1 MGSNSQKVT
10 NVSDIVLPNLFHIL
24 KAFIV
29 ALVFFAR
36 IVSEV
41 EMYEFG
47 SKVST
52 QNQRFLAK
60 MCTHGATPCQT

>member
-1 MGSNSQKVT
+1 MGFNLENSQKVT
-10 NVSDIVLPNLFHIL
+10 NVSDIELPNLFHIL
-24 KAFIV
+24 KAFSV

-36 IVSEV
+36 IVSEA

-52 QNQRFLAK
+52 QNQ
-60 MCTHGATPCQT
+60 